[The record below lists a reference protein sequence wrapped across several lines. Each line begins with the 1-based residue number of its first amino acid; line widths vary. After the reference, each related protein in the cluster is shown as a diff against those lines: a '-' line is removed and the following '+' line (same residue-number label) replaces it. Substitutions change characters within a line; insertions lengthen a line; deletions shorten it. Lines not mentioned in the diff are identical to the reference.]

1 MKKNACDVLIIV
13 FGLFGFYLL
22 INFNKFQNEFF
33 GCLIFI
39 GILLYIRYRI
49 TQKEKIRNNLDY
61 PSLSSSDVKAGIVYK
76 YKKIMSDYEIIFL
89 NKFKELNDKY
99 IIIPQVNL
107 ATIIEKQGGK
117 YHSELFRN
125 IDFGIFD
132 KDYNLLL
139 LIELNDKTHTSIKRK
154 DRDLKV
160 KKILAD
166 SQIPLLVFYTYYPNE
181 KGYVLNRITKAL
193 ENIENLNI
201 KNRNN

>member
-13 FGLFGFYLL
+13 FGLFGVYLL
-22 INFNKFQNEFF
+22 INFNNYYDEFF
-33 GCLIFI
+33 GCLILL

-49 TQKEKIRNNLDY
+49 DHKERIKVNLDS
-61 PSLSSSDVKAGIVYK
+61 PSLSFSNTNKENVTYK
-76 YKKIMSDYEIIFL
+76 YKKIMSNSEFTFL

-107 ATIIEKQGGK
+107 ASIIEKCGGK

-139 LIELNDKTHTSIKRK
+139 LIELNDKTHISIKRK

-181 KGYVLNRITKAL
+181 KGYVINRITKAL
-193 ENIENLNI
+193 ENIENLKFKI
-201 KNRNN
+201 